1 MKPHIHGTRRTFTA
15 SAAVDVQN
23 SVLTDI
29 KTEDGATWLDI
40 GRVLGKSDD
49 RAAAYANTASPID
62 MPTFLAG
69 CREWG
74 GRFADPFLALAGG
87 RWAEAGS
94 TCTGDD
100 PASLT
105 LATLLTSIIA
115 AELDG
120 VTTAAE
126 LKPNEN
132 LIRKVNAITT
142 HWLAMIADDRTVQ

>member
-1 MKPHIHGTRRTFTA
+1 MKSMAVPRRTFTA

-23 SVLTDI
+23 AIISEI
-29 KTEDGATWLDI
+29 KTEDGATWGDI

-62 MPTFLAG
+62 LPTFLAG

-94 TCTGDD
+94 VCTSDD
-100 PASLT
+100 PASIT
-105 LATLLTSIIA
+105 LATLLPSIIA

-120 VTTAAE
+120 ETTVEE

-142 HWLAMIADDRTVQ
+142 RWLEMIAADRTVQ